1 MHEQD
6 SRNYPVHEDM
16 RLQRAFWTWARAMWG
31 AIALIVLIALSG
43 VFANGPLSKTTVT
56 DSGLAL
62 TYERFQ
68 RVTAVSRLTAA
79 ISASNAEEA
88 CLTLS
93 PPFAENFEITDIQ
106 PRPQRSSAGP
116 HGLELGF
123 VPPQAGELSV
133 VIWARPY
140 AFGVFDLTAA
150 AAPEG
155 RVAFSVLVYP

>member
-79 ISASNAEEA
+79 N
-88 CLTLS
+88 
-93 PPFAENFEITDIQ
+93 PHPM
-106 PRPQRSSAGP
+106 PRKPA
-116 HGLELGF
+116 
-123 VPPQAGELSV
+123 
-133 VIWARPY
+133 
-140 AFGVFDLTAA
+140 
-150 AAPEG
+150 
-155 RVAFSVLVYP
+155 